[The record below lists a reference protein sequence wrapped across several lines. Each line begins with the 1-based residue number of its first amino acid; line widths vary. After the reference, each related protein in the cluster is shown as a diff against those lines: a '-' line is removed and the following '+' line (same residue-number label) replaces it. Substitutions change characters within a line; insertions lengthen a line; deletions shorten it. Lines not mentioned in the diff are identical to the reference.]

1 MDSDTSDIPADE
13 PSAADIALDQ
23 LAVLRQRV
31 LGLGDT
37 VLEHLERDL
46 RSGSMA
52 QRNTAI
58 KLVAP
63 FLLRSLEAQDDDAAL
78 EQMRLEFEK
87 MMTKVMGMDDSPTA
101 ITGHEPG
108 ETTTP
113 TTPTTLTSAPDFP
126 TAEVDPGPAA

>member
-1 MDSDTSDIPADE
+1 MDSDTPETPADE
-13 PSAADIALDQ
+13 PSAADLALDQ

-37 VLEHLERDL
+37 VLDHLERDL

-87 MMTKVMGMDDSPTA
+87 MMAKVMGMDDSPTA

>member
-1 MDSDTSDIPADE
+1 MDSDTPDIPADE

-113 TTPTTLTSAPDFP
+113 TTLTTLTSAPDFP
-126 TAEVDPGPAA
+126 TTEVDPGPAA